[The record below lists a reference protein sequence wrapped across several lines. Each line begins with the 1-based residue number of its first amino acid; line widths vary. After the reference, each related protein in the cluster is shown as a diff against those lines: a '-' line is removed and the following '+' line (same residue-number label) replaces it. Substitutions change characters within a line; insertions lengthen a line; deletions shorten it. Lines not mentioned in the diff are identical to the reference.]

1 MRLKA
6 QATFESALDAINFSG
21 RNSTGLACAGYK
33 LKYPRSSQDIQPT
46 LKSASEEYVAGEERQ
61 RKNFGAILPTTNR
74 FIKRQQDLEAFVGK
88 NVTYILLVLMTR
100 VQRVPYRSWTRYFV
114 FDGTAPPCD
123 LHRFCCP
130 KDYLPSSG

>member
-88 NVTYILLVLMTR
+88 NVTY
-100 VQRVPYRSWTRYFV
+100 
-114 FDGTAPPCD
+114 GTAPPCD